1 VAALVAFACGGPSSS
16 GGTKGT
22 IKIGSD
28 LPVCTSGGL
37 ATQNGV
43 QYAIQLKNQA
53 GGIQGY
59 TIQFQGFDDCRQ
71 GKYSQDAGV
80 ENVQKML
87 GDNKFLGMIGPYNSA
102 VAEAEIPI
110 ANAQH
115 FVMISPSNT
124 RECLTADF
132 SYCKIHPAE
141 LRKSGPNNYWRVV
154 TRDDYQGPAMSDY
167 AFKTLNLKS
176 VGVLDD
182 STVYGKGIADNFEK
196 RFKELGGTTKRDSYK
211 VDQTTDFRSKL
222 VAFKNAG
229 MLGVYAGGTIDQ
241 NICVPKAQMKSIGWD
256 VPYMGGDGLEE
267 TDCIDQAS
275 GNEANLYAT
284 SAGAEATQIPGA
296 KATIDAYR
304 KVFTGP
310 NDLGGYTMQA
320 FDATNVLM
328 TAIDKAM
335 SANSGNVPSREQVR
349 SQMAQ
354 IKGFKGV
361 IGTYD
366 FDANG
371 DTSLKIVSIY
381 QVQAGLTDAQVKD
394 STGVCGSK
402 TAKNACYVYK
412 AAVDYGA
419 AK

>member
-1 VAALVAFACGGPSSS
+1 
-16 GGTKGT
+16 
-22 IKIGSD
+22 
-28 LPVCTSGGL
+28 
-37 ATQNGV
+37 
-43 QYAIQLKNQA
+43 
-53 GGIQGY
+53 
-59 TIQFQGFDDCRQ
+59 
-71 GKYSQDAGV
+71 
-80 ENVQKML
+80 ML

-182 STVYGKGIADNFEK
+182 STVFGKGIADNFEK

-296 KATIDAYR
+296 KATIDAFR

-320 FDATNVLM
+320 FDATNVLI

-349 SQMAQ
+349 GQMAQ

-381 QVQAGLTDAQVKD
+381 QVQTGLTDAQVKD

-412 AAVDYGA
+412 TAVDYGA

>member
-1 VAALVAFACGGPSSS
+1 
-16 GGTKGT
+16 
-22 IKIGSD
+22 
-28 LPVCTSGGL
+28 
-37 ATQNGV
+37 
-43 QYAIQLKNQA
+43 
-53 GGIQGY
+53 
-59 TIQFQGFDDCRQ
+59 
-71 GKYSQDAGV
+71 
-80 ENVQKML
+80 
-87 GDNKFLGMIGPYNSA
+87 
-102 VAEAEIPI
+102 
-110 ANAQH
+110 
-115 FVMISPSNT
+115 
-124 RECLTADF
+124 
-132 SYCKIHPAE
+132 
-141 LRKSGPNNYWRVV
+141 
-154 TRDDYQGPAMSDY
+154 
-167 AFKTLNLKS
+167 
-176 VGVLDD
+176 VLDD